1 MTNSSPIIVA
11 IILKIRE
18 NMHRCDFINI
28 GEYMKTKLCIFL
40 LVAVCII
47 CGCSRHEW
55 KEFSSAKG
63 KFSVLMPGDPQEQH
77 QVVNTAVGPIDL
89 YMYTIDSGSIAYIVG
104 YSDYP
109 EDFIKN
115 SEPKKILDGAREGA
129 VRNIKGTLVASRE
142 ITLEGHPGMEFAFDV
157 PKRPEF
163 PYDGIGRS
171 HMFLV
176 GNRLYQCMVIGK
188 KSSSVEEVTKFV
200 DSFRLSK

>member
-1 MTNSSPIIVA
+1 
-11 IILKIRE
+11 
-18 NMHRCDFINI
+18 
-28 GEYMKTKLCIFL
+28 MKTKLCIFL

-55 KEFSSAKG
+55 KAFSSTKG

-89 YMYTIDSGSIAYIVG
+89 YMYAVDSGSIAYIVG

-115 SEPKKILDGAREGA
+115 SEPKKLLDGARDGA
-129 VRNIKGTLVASRE
+129 IRNIKGTLVAERN
-142 ITLEGHPGMEFAFDV
+142 ITIEAHPGREFAFDV
-157 PKRPEF
+157 PKQSGI
-163 PYDGIGRS
+163 PYNGTGRS

-188 KSSSVEEVTKFV
+188 KDSRIEDIEKFV
-200 DSFRLSK
+200 NSFKLI